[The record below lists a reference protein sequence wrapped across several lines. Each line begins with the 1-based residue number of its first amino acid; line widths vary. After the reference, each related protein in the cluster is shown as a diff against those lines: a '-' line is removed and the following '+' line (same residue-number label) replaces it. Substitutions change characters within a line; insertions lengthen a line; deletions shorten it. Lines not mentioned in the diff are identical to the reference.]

1 MANIRE
7 IAASRTRG
15 AHYRNREFADMVLAE
30 PSATPVE
37 IALAE
42 RLLGGT
48 QPAHRA
54 GRTLTLIQI
63 AAHEQNARDFNSTPA
78 NPKE

>member
-1 MANIRE
+1 MADIRE

-30 PSATPVE
+30 PTASLLE

-42 RLLGGT
+42 RLIGGT
-48 QPAHRA
+48 QPASLSRNF
-54 GRTLTLIQI
+54 T
-63 AAHEQNARDFNSTPA
+63 TPTK
-78 NPKE
+78 PQE